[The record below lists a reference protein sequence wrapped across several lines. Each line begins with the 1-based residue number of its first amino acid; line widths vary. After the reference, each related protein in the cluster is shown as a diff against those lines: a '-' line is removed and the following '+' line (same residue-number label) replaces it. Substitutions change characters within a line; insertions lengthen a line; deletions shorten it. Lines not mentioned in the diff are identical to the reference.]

1 MCKITDADI
10 EPPRPD
16 GSYTSLNDVASANSK
31 GKRAIPVAQDLIT
44 SQKRS
49 EDDRALRMYD
59 FASLRV
65 SDFLRTPL
73 TPCIYHFPINPLFST
88 AH

>member
-1 MCKITDADI
+1 MCKITDVDI

-31 GKRAIPVAQDLIT
+31 GKRTIPAAQDLIT

-49 EDDRALRMYD
+49 EDDRTLRMYD

-65 SDFLRTPL
+65 ADFLRTPL
-73 TPCIYHFPINPLFST
+73 TPGIYHFPISSSSST